1 MGKSDD
7 QVIKE
12 FNDLVN
18 MSVSDLEAWLE
29 TEESQGSG
37 WGEGDETVGHQSG
50 TKIVDILKRNPKKDA
65 GKYEDKDLEHMRK
78 VAAYC
83 NRHLAQE

>member
-1 MGKSDD
+1 MVKSDD

-12 FNDLVN
+12 FNKLVN
-18 MSVSDLEAWLE
+18 MEVSDLESWLK
-29 TEESQGSG
+29 TSESKNAG
-37 WGEGDETVGHQSG
+37 WGERDESVGHQSG
-50 TKIVDILKRNPKKDA
+50 RKIVDILKRNPSKEA
-65 GKYEDKDLEHMRK
+65 ENYEDEDLEHMRK